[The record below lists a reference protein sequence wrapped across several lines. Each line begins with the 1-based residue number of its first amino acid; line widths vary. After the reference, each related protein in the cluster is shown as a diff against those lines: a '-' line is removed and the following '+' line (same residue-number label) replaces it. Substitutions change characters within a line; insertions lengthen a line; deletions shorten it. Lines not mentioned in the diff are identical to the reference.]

1 MGAQDKSALTGLEVP
16 AENTP
21 FSLPCGCVCP
31 KHRKRGKGAACGLG
45 DQDWFVLC
53 LVEGT
58 VGRPDR
64 VQRFQATRKRTV
76 FLGSKGRRGAGPAL
90 KGLLCK
96 ENSLD
101 FIFLCCELG
110 RDVVRC
116 GGHGE
121 GCHGTG
127 GRRGSRTW

>member
-1 MGAQDKSALTGLEVP
+1 MWA
-16 AENTP
+16 
-21 FSLPCGCVCP
+21 
-31 KHRKRGKGAACGLG
+31 R

-53 LVEGT
+53 LVGGT

-64 VQRFQATRKRTV
+64 VRRFQASRKRTV
-76 FLGSKGRRGAGPAL
+76 FLGSKGRWGAGPAL
-90 KGLLCK
+90 KGLLCR

-101 FIFLCCELG
+101 FISVYCELG

-121 GCHGTG
+121 GCYGAG
-127 GRRGSRTW
+127 GRRGSRAW